1 MLFSTKLYLQ
11 SEKVYMDD
19 CGILH
24 WPILAQYPETGKVD
38 LVTDCS
44 EESSVDDVFSGI
56 FEQKILSDDSD
67 SMFK

>member
-1 MLFSTKLYLQ
+1 
-11 SEKVYMDD
+11 MDD